1 MYLPAE
7 DTFLLIRGLDSYNNL
22 GKVLEIGF
30 GSGKVAELINEKSE
44 FYVGC
49 DISFS
54 VLKEFKIKNVLNL
67 KIDLVC
73 CDAASCFRDLSFDT
87 IIFNPPYLPSE
98 SIEDITIDGGY
109 EGCEIT
115 MKFLKN
121 SFRLLKVNGLIFFVT
136 STLSNLSK
144 ILDLIEENNFSYEE
158 ILREKFLFEHILLY
172 KCKKLA

>member
-22 GKVLEIGF
+22 GRVLEIGF

-49 DISFS
+49 DINLS
-54 VLKEFKIKNVLNL
+54 VLKEFKIKNMFNL

-73 CDAASCFRDLSFDT
+73 CDSASCFRALSFDT

-115 MKFLKN
+115 LKFLKN
-121 SFRLLKVNGLIFFVT
+121 SFRLLKVNGLIFFVI

-144 ILDLIEENNFSYEE
+144 ITNFLEENNFSYEE